1 MLISLHFLVSH
12 WLTSLSTIHLRI
24 SSPALPIFQFTH
36 YSIHPFSTRI
46 HLATHSPKYCLF
58 THHSPF
64 PSAFQACVVCGDH
77 APFLQPSAALV
88 CDSCRAF
95 FWRSVVD
102 ASYKDFACANSW
114 GCMVTVSA
122 RRACQACRLVL
133 QGVVLTRWL
142 WGFL

>member
-1 MLISLHFLVSH
+1 METSVHYFLDHLIIFSFIS
-12 WLTSLSTIHLRI
+12 HLRI
-24 SSPALPIFQFTH
+24 HSCTYFINLHTTH
-36 YSIHPFSTRI
+36 LYITAAIS
-46 HLATHSPKYCLF
+46 LF
-58 THHSPF
+58 THQPYSPTPF
-64 PSAFQACVVCGDH
+64 PFAFQSCVVCGDP

-133 QGVVLTRWL
+133 QRVVLRMEMG
-142 WGFL
+142 GFEASLG